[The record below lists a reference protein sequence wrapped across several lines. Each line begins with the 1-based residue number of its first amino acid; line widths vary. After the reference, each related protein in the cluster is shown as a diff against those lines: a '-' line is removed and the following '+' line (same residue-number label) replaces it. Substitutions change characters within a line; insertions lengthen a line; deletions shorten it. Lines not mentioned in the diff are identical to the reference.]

1 MNEALRREL
10 IAMRDEDLR
19 MREDLL
25 RRGVL
30 GDGYHPEM
38 EAVHGRNAARLRQ
51 LIGEHGWPGKTL
63 VGEDGAEAAWLI
75 LQHAIGEPD
84 FQRSGLKALKA
95 AAEAGEV
102 PRWQVA
108 YLEDRVRFF
117 EGRPQLYAT
126 QFDLGDDGGHVLYE
140 TEDIEHVDERRAAV
154 GLPPYQPPS
163 GDPVEGRKT
172 REQMKEFR
180 EGYEEWL
187 RRTGWRK

>member
-10 IAMRDEDLR
+10 IAMRDEDLC

-30 GDGYHPEM
+30 GDGYHPKM

-126 QFDLGDDGGHVLYE
+126 QFDLVMMAATCCTRRKTSSTLTNGGRPSACLP
-140 TEDIEHVDERRAAV
+140 TSRRPATLSRDARRA
-154 GLPPYQPPS
+154 S
-163 GDPVEGRKT
+163 R
-172 REQMKEFR
+172 
-180 EGYEEWL
+180 
-187 RRTGWRK
+187 